1 MEKTVT
7 IIGAGLAG
15 CEAALT
21 LANLG
26 IKVTLIEAKP
36 RQMSPAHHS
45 DDFAE
50 VVCSN
55 SFKSNDPCTAG
66 GLIKQELRI
75 LGSELIGFADSVR
88 VPAGGALAVDRQ
100 KFSQL
105 VTHSIKSNPNITVI
119 NKTVESVD
127 LDKPTIIATGPLTLS
142 PFSEFLNELFG
153 KNLYFYDAA
162 APIVSK
168 ESVDF
173 EHAFTASRYGKG
185 EDDYV
190 NCPLSRDEYYNFVT
204 ELLGAERASLHEFEK
219 GEIFEGCMP
228 VEVMASRGVDTL
240 RFGPLKPVGIVD
252 PKTNK
257 RPFAVVQLRKENQ
270 SGSMLNVVGF
280 QTNLKFMEQKRV
292 FGLIPALK
300 NAEFLKYGVMHKNMY
315 IDAPNTINKHFVL
328 KNHPNCFIAGQL
340 SGVEGYV
347 ESIGSGLVAA
357 LNAYRTLQG
366 KEYIELPECT
376 MLGALASYLERPNQ
390 DFQPMNANFG
400 LLPPLGEHVRDKA
413 LRKQALSDRAIE
425 HMKILKSNLF
435 SK

>member
-1 MEKTVT
+1 
-7 IIGAGLAG
+7 
-15 CEAALT
+15 
-21 LANLG
+21 
-26 IKVTLIEAKP
+26 
-36 RQMSPAHHS
+36 MSLYS
-45 DDFAE
+45 
-50 VVCSN
+50 SR
-55 SFKSNDPCTAG
+55 S
-66 GLIKQELRI
+66 
-75 LGSELIGFADSVR
+75 
-88 VPAGGALAVDRQ
+88 
-100 KFSQL
+100 
-105 VTHSIKSNPNITVI
+105 
-119 NKTVESVD
+119 
-127 LDKPTIIATGPLTLS
+127 IATGPLTLS

-300 NAEFLKYGVMHKNMY
+300 NAEFLKCGVMHKNMY

-413 LRKQALSDRAIE
+413 HRKQALSDRAIE

>member
-127 LDKPTIIATGPLTLS
+127 LDKPTIIATGPLTHIT
-142 PFSEFLNELFG
+142 FSEFLNEMFG
-153 KNLYFYDAA
+153 KKMYFYDAA

-300 NAEFLKYGVMHKNMY
+300 NAEFLKCGVMHKNMY